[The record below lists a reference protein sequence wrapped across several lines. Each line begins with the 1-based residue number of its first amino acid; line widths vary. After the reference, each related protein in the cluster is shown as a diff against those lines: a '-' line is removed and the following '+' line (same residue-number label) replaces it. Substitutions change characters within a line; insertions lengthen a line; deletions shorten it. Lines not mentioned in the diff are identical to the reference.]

1 MGKQNQNQ
9 IKSNPNETMMLLSR
23 NAILTAVLL
32 ATTAVVETQAQP
44 CSDTDPAKPTCGEGL
59 ACTYGDMCI
68 VYSTGCQYKC
78 NAKTNGDAG
87 GQPGFEE
94 QLKNKG
100 TYNAGSIVDT
110 SKANEETEVG
120 AVGAPMEAASTTTS
134 GSASATTGV
143 ASFLLLAAVGGA
155 ATTTTLIVGL

>member
-1 MGKQNQNQ
+1 MG
-9 IKSNPNETMMLLSR
+9 
-23 NAILTAVLL
+23 
-32 ATTAVVETQAQP
+32 AQP

-59 ACTYGDMCI
+59 TCTYGDQCI

-100 TYNAGSIVDT
+100 VYNPGSIVDT

-120 AVGAPMEAASTTTS
+120 AVDVGAPMEAASATTS
-134 GSASATTGV
+134 GSASATGV

-155 ATTTTLIVGL
+155 AAATLI

>member
-1 MGKQNQNQ
+1 MGQTKN
-9 IKSNPNETMMLLSR
+9 MMLLSR
-23 NAILTAVLL
+23 NTILTAVLL
-32 ATTAVVETQAQP
+32 ATTAVVEIQALA
-44 CSDTDPAKPTCGEGL
+44 CSDTDPAKPTCAAGL
-59 ACTYGDMCI
+59 TCTYGDQCI

-100 TYNAGSIVDT
+100 IYNPGSIVDT

-120 AVGAPMEAASTTTS
+120 DVGAPMEAASTTTS
-134 GSASATTGV
+134 GSASAGV
-143 ASFLLLAAVGGA
+143 ASYLLLAAVGGA
-155 ATTTTLIVGL
+155 AATTTLIVGL